1 MQLGPVIRGT
11 TLRDVQPFIDFTA
24 YRDQIAFAELARA
37 LNDQAYKTALEAVP
51 RDGLVGKTRV
61 AGRGLHDEGGGRSG
75 PDHAGQL
82 RGGAVSEI
90 GLSIRGAVKV
100 YPGTRALDD
109 VDFDVRMGAV
119 NVLVGENGAG
129 KSTLMKVIAGVEQL
143 TAGEML
149 MDGKP
154 VHFASTRGGGEAR
167 DRDRVPGAE
176 PVPEPQRRRQ
186 HLHRARAYAGRH
198 RHRRAPAAGGG
209 AGADAAA
216 GARHPAGDAGGR
228 AADRAAAD
236 RRDRQ
241 GAGAG
246 RADPDPRRADLGA

>member
-1 MQLGPVIRGT
+1 MWTAQVLPHMNEAATDLATLKAAIAGGLDAAGAAHGFRAKSEGAPWNFPVKAAGTVVAAKTDTRAATADIDIDGDGTADATVQLGPVIRGT

-24 YRDQIAFAELARA
+24 FRDQIAFAELARA

-51 RDGLVGKTRV
+51 RDALVGQEGD
-61 AGRGLHDEGGGRSG
+61 AGRGLHDEGGGRSD

-143 TAGEML
+143 TAGEIA
-149 MDGKP
+149 DGRQAGA
-154 VHFASTRGGGEAR
+154 VREHGGGGEAR
-167 DRDRVPGAE
+167 ASGSCSRS
-176 PVPEPQRRRQ
+176 
-186 HLHRARAYAGRH
+186 
-198 RHRRAPAAGGG
+198 
-209 AGADAAA
+209 
-216 GARHPAGDAGGR
+216 
-228 AADRAAAD
+228 
-236 RRDRQ
+236 
-241 GAGAG
+241 
-246 RADPDPRRADLGA
+246 